1 MSRKMIKGMKGME
14 SEQDIG
20 KMMKKM
26 KGKIPAAFGDMKT
39 C

>member
-1 MSRKMIKGMKGME
+1 MIKSMKGMD

-26 KGKIPAAFGDMKT
+26 KGRMPKGFGV
-39 C
+39 